1 MVSVRGL
8 RLNKSVTRTKFYCVC
23 NTFYFE
29 GDLFIRDTLL
39 LFNCNCDGA
48 GASVACGFYGGEVF
62 YIG

>member
-48 GASVACGFYGGEVF
+48 GASVA
-62 YIG
+62 